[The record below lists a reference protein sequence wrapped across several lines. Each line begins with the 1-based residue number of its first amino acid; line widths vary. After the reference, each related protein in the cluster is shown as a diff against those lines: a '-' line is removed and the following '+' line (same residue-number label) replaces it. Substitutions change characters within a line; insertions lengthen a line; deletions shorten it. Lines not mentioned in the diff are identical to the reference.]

1 MSSWDGLNRRQF
13 PRANYPCMVTL
24 WLGDEEKEIFLTH
37 TENVSIAGICLI
49 LNQRL
54 ERMAEVCLELDLL
67 DLKDH
72 VKCRGKVMWVVECKG
87 KGAGGPLSYDTGIEF
102 LDIEESDRNRIHTI
116 IKQLAK
122 YPQNRA

>member
-1 MSSWDGLNRRQF
+1 
-13 PRANYPCMVTL
+13 MVTL

-87 KGAGGPLSYDTGIEF
+87 KGAGGPFSYDTGIEF
-102 LDIEESDRNRIHTI
+102 LDIGETDRNRIHAI